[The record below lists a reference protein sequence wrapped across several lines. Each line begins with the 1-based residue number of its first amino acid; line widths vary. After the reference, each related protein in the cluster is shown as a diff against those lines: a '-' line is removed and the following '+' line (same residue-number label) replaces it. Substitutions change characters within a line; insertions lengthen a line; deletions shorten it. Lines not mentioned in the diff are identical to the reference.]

1 MTIYVAK
8 RTCQAKN
15 TIAYSIQ
22 IDIQIIF
29 HSILYLQD
37 NNKRQMYRFLLS
49 FIFIVRYTQVT
60 IHTLFQRYIDLRV
73 YLLGYITSINEAFSV
88 QRFNKITECTP
99 EHQWYPYICDGFFS
113 EKNDFNTKTCP
124 NPTTNIATV
133 TKADHTIM
141 RSLRSSA
148 RFRPYKN

>member
-1 MTIYVAK
+1 MPK
-8 RTCQAKN
+8 
-15 TIAYSIQ
+15 TIAYSIS

-37 NNKRQMYRFLLS
+37 NNKSQMYRSS
-49 FIFIVRYTQVT
+49 FFHTHRT
-60 IHTLFQRYIDLRV
+60 IHAGHNSHFCFSYINLRV

-88 QRFNKITECTP
+88 QRFNKITECKP

-148 RFRPYKN
+148 RFRPYKES

>member
-1 MTIYVAK
+1 
-8 RTCQAKN
+8 
-15 TIAYSIQ
+15 
-22 IDIQIIF
+22 
-29 HSILYLQD
+29 
-37 NNKRQMYRFLLS
+37 MYRFS
-49 FIFIVRYTQVT
+49 FFHTHRT
-60 IHTLFQRYIDLRV
+60 IHAGHNSHFCFSYINLRV

-148 RFRPYKN
+148 RFRPYKES

>member
-1 MTIYVAK
+1 
-8 RTCQAKN
+8 
-15 TIAYSIQ
+15 
-22 IDIQIIF
+22 
-29 HSILYLQD
+29 
-37 NNKRQMYRFLLS
+37 MYRFS
-49 FIFIVRYTQVT
+49 FFHTHRT
-60 IHTLFQRYIDLRV
+60 IHAGHNSHFCFSYINLRV

-88 QRFNKITECTP
+88 QRFNKITECKP

-148 RFRPYKN
+148 RFRPYKESWLAFRDLDIETHGSILW